1 MFYWSK
7 MHARVTNERP
17 LDLFL
22 QVKIIVLGSLP
33 YKRLDEPSW
42 YGLSSIDLLLPT
54 SAQPFVLP
62 CEDKLDGP
70 EEAGP

>member
-1 MFYWSK
+1 

-42 YGLSSIDLLLPT
+42 YGRSNIDLLLPA
-54 SAQPFVLP
+54 SAHPFVLP
-62 CEDKLDGP
+62 CGDKLNGP